1 MQNFKAQL
9 YQKVQTIC
17 LTKPYHLSIYTK
29 YLVVGF
35 VIRIFKCHY
44 AFYCN
49 LLMIKGEPS
58 GALGYALLCILLGM
72 FYLIL
77 PIILFICEFC
87 GVTIRNIVKNKIVFT
102 IGLTIHILLVSY
114 CLLCYIILNIQE
126 HRPFVFL
133 F

>member
-1 MQNFKAQL
+1 MKEFLNLNTWSWVSLFG
-9 YQKVQTIC
+9 
-17 LTKPYHLSIYTK
+17 
-29 YLVVGF
+29 YLE
-35 VIRIFKCHY
+35 VITLFIVIF
-44 AFYCN
+44 
-49 LLMIKGEPS
+49 LMIKGEPS

-126 HRPFVFL
+126 HRPFIFL